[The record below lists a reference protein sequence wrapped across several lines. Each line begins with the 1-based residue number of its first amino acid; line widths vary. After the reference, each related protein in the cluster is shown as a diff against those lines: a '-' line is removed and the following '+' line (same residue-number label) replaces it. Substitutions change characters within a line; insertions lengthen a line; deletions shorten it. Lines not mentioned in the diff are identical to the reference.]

1 MDLKIIG
8 KNLNKGNLKILKDTL
23 GKMNPNIGKKLIS
36 WVIQH
41 PRYLKSFFPLYQA
54 YTNARQTRE
63 KELENGLQVPSTL
76 IISITPR
83 CNLNCEGCYAS
94 TAGNIQ
100 QRKSSKTKTPA
111 KTLLNREQWQKIIKE
126 AGELGIF
133 VNIIAGGE
141 PFLFPGLIEL
151 CGEFKDRTFVIFTNG
166 TALTEIDY
174 SLLKHST
181 NLAIIVSIEGS
192 PEFTDK
198 RRGIG
203 VYEKA
208 LKSIKCLDQIGV
220 PSGISTTITRMNFR
234 YWMNPENIDN
244 LIKQHIRILFLIEYI
259 PQTPLPQPKTEST
272 DHSPKS
278 SLDMTPSESI
288 EMKNIEEDD
297 INNDHSLL
305 LKPEERKE
313 FRAQILK
320 FRSTKPIFIIHSPGD
335 EEYFGG
341 CVSAGRG
348 FAHVTSAGDLTP
360 CPVSNIATHNLTNST
375 LQEGLAS
382 PLFEEICKNE
392 HLLETEG
399 MPCALFAH
407 PEEVSALAKLVGAY
421 KTDLDI
427 L

>member
-8 KNLNKGNLKILKDTL
+8 KNLNKGNIKILKDTL
-23 GKMNPNIGKKLIS
+23 GKINPNIGRKLIS
-36 WVIQH
+36 WVLQH

-54 YTNARQTRE
+54 YSNALQTRE
-63 KELENGLQVPSTL
+63 EELKNGLQVPSTL

-83 CNLNCEGCYAS
+83 CNLNCEGCYSS

-100 QRKSSKTKTPA
+100 RCKSSETKTQA
-111 KTLLNREQWQKIIKE
+111 KTLLNREQWRKVIKE

-133 VNIIAGGE
+133 INIIAGGE
-141 PFLFPGLIEL
+141 PFLFPELIEL
-151 CGEFKDRTFVIFTNG
+151 CGEFKDQSFVIFTNG
-166 TALTEIDY
+166 TALTKADY
-174 SLLKHST
+174 NLLKRST

-192 PEFTDK
+192 PEFTNK
-198 RRGIG
+198 RRGTG

-208 LKSIKCLDQIGV
+208 LKTIKNLDQIGV
-220 PSGISTTITRMNFR
+220 PTGISATITRMNFR

-244 LIKQHIRILFLIEYI
+244 LIKQNIRILFLIEYI
-259 PQTPLPQPKTEST
+259 PQTPLPPQKTEST
-272 DHSPKS
+272 GYSTKS
-278 SLDMTPSESI
+278 SLDMTPS
-288 EMKNIEEDD
+288 
-297 INNDHSLL
+297 DHSLL
-305 LKPEERKE
+305 LKSEERRE

-348 FAHVTSAGDLTP
+348 FAHVTPAGDLTP
-360 CPVSNIATHNLTNST
+360 CPVSNIATHNLINSA
-375 LQEGLAS
+375 LREGLAS
-382 PLFEEICKNE
+382 PLFKEICKNE

-421 KTDLDI
+421 KTDLNI

>member
-23 GKMNPNIGKKLIS
+23 NKINPNIGKKLIS
-36 WVIQH
+36 WILQH

-54 YTNARQTRE
+54 YTNAQQTRE
-63 KELENGLQVPSTL
+63 IELENGLQVPSTL

-94 TAGNIQ
+94 TAGNIKG
-100 QRKSSKTKTPA
+100 RKSLKTKTPT
-111 KTLLNREQWQKIIKE
+111 KTLLNREQWQKVIKE

-151 CGEFKDRTFVIFTNG
+151 CAEFKDQSFVIFTNG
-166 TALTEIDY
+166 TALTETDY
-174 SLLKHST
+174 NLLKHST

-192 PEFTDK
+192 PESTNK
-198 RRGIG
+198 RRGTG

-208 LKSIKCLDQIGV
+208 LNTIKSLDQIGV
-220 PSGISTTITRMNFR
+220 PTGISATITRMNFR

-244 LIKQHIRILFLIEYI
+244 LIKQNIRILFLIEYI
-259 PQTPLPQPKTEST
+259 PQTPLPRPKMELI
-272 DHSPKS
+272 DHSTKS
-278 SLDMTPSESI
+278 PLDMTPSESY
-288 EMKNIEEDD
+288 
-297 INNDHSLL
+297 DHSLL
-305 LKPEERKE
+305 LKPEERRE
-313 FRAQILK
+313 FRAQVLK

-348 FAHVTSAGDLTP
+348 FVHITPAGDLTP

-375 LQEGLAS
+375 LREGLAS
-382 PLFEEICKNE
+382 PLFKEICKNE

-421 KTDLDI
+421 KTDLGV

>member
-8 KNLNKGNLKILKDTL
+8 KNLNKTNIKMLKDAL
-23 GKMNPNIGKKLIS
+23 GKINPNIGKKLIS
-36 WVIQH
+36 WVIQN

-54 YTNARQTRE
+54 YNNARQARE
-63 KELENGLQVPSTL
+63 KELKNGLQVPSTL

-83 CNLNCEGCYAS
+83 CNLNCEGCYSS

-100 QRKSSKTKTPA
+100 RCKSSETKTQA
-111 KTLLNREQWQKIIKE
+111 KTLLNREQWRKVIKE

-133 VNIIAGGE
+133 INIIAGGE
-141 PFLFPGLIEL
+141 PFLFPELIEI
-151 CGEFKDRTFVIFTNG
+151 CGEFKDQSFVIFTNG
-166 TALTEIDY
+166 TALTKADY
-174 SLLKHST
+174 NLLKRST

-192 PEFTDK
+192 PKFTNK
-198 RRGIG
+198 RRGSG

-208 LKSIKCLDQIGV
+208 LNTIKSLDQIGV
-220 PSGISTTITRMNFR
+220 PTGISATIIGMNFR

-244 LIKQHIRILFLIEYI
+244 LIKQNIRILFLIEYI
-259 PQTPLPQPKTEST
+259 PQTPLPQLKTVPT
-272 DHSPKS
+272 DHSTKS
-278 SLDMTPSESI
+278 SLDMTPSEST
-288 EMKNIEEDD
+288 EMKNIEKGN
-297 INNDHSLL
+297 IKNDHSLM
-305 LKPEERKE
+305 LKSEERKE

-348 FAHVTSAGDLTP
+348 FAHVTPAGDLTP

-375 LQEGLAS
+375 LREGLAS

-407 PEEVSALAKLVGAY
+407 PEEVSALAKLVGTY

>member
-8 KNLNKGNLKILKDTL
+8 KSLNKGNLKILKDTL
-23 GKMNPNIGKKLIS
+23 SRMNPNIGKKLIS
-36 WVIQH
+36 WVLQH
-41 PRYLKSFFPLYQA
+41 PRYLKSFFPLYRA

-100 QRKSSKTKTPA
+100 QSKSSKTKTPA

-126 AGELGIF
+126 ASELGIF
-133 VNIIAGGE
+133 CNIIAGGE

-166 TALTEIDY
+166 TALTKVDY
-174 SLLKHST
+174 SLLKCST

-192 PEFTDK
+192 PEFTNK
-198 RRGIG
+198 RRGSR

-208 LKSIKCLDQIGV
+208 LNTIESLDRIGV
-220 PSGISTTITRMNFR
+220 PSGISTTITRMNFK

-244 LIKQHIRILFLIEYI
+244 LIKQHIRIIFLIEYI
-259 PQTPLPQPKTEST
+259 PQTPLPQPKKELT
-272 DHSPKS
+272 DHSTKS
-278 SLDMTPSESI
+278 SLGITPSESI
-288 EMKNIEEDD
+288 EIKNIEEED
-297 INNDHSLL
+297 IKKDHSLL
-305 LKPEERKE
+305 LKPEERRE

-360 CPVSNIATHNLTNST
+360 CPVSNIATHNLTNTT
-375 LQEGLAS
+375 LREGLAS
-382 PLFEEICKNE
+382 PLFKEICKNE

-421 KTDLDI
+421 KTDLDV

>member
-8 KNLNKGNLKILKDTL
+8 KNINKENIKMLKDVL
-23 GKMNPNIGKKLIS
+23 GQINPSIREKLIS
-36 WVIQH
+36 WVLQH

-54 YTNARQTRE
+54 YSNARKIRE
-63 KELENGLQVPSTL
+63 KELGNGLQVPSTL
-76 IISITPR
+76 IISITPH
-83 CNLNCEGCYAS
+83 CNLNCEGCYSS
-94 TAGNIQ
+94 TAGDI
-100 QRKSSKTKTPA
+100 RRGKGIETKTPA
-111 KTLLNREQWQKIIKE
+111 RTPLNREQWRKVIKE
-126 AGELGIF
+126 AAELGIF

-166 TALTEIDY
+166 TALTQADY
-174 SLLKHST
+174 HLLKHSN

-198 RRGIG
+198 RRGAG

-208 LKSIKCLDQIGV
+208 SKTVKNLDRIGV
-220 PSGISTTITRMNFR
+220 PTGISATITRMNFK

-244 LIKQHIRILFLIEYI
+244 LIKQNIRILFLIEYI
-259 PQTPLPQPKTEST
+259 PQTPLPQTKTES
-272 DHSPKS
+272 S
-278 SLDMTPSESI
+278 
-288 EMKNIEEDD
+288 
-297 INNDHSLL
+297 DHSLL
-305 LKPEERKE
+305 LKPEERRE
-313 FRAQILK
+313 FRAQVLK

-341 CVSAGRG
+341 CISAGRG

-375 LQEGLAS
+375 LREGLAS
-382 PLFEEICKNE
+382 PLFKEICKNE

-407 PEEVSALAKLVGAY
+407 PKEVSALAKLVGAY

>member
-1 MDLKIIG
+1 MNLKIIG

-36 WVIQH
+36 WVLQH

-94 TAGNIQ
+94 SAGNIKR
-100 QRKSSKTKTPA
+100 RKSLITKTQTKTP
-111 KTLLNREQWQKIIKE
+111 LNREQWCKVIKE

-141 PFLFPGLIEL
+141 PFLFPELIEF
-151 CGEFKDRTFVIFTNG
+151 CEEFKDQTFVIFTNG
-166 TALTEIDY
+166 TALTQSDY
-174 SLLKHST
+174 NLLKRST

-192 PEFTDK
+192 PEFTDE
-198 RRGIG
+198 RRGSG
-203 VYEKA
+203 VYKKA
-208 LKSIKCLDQIGV
+208 LNTIKNLDQIGV
-220 PSGISTTITRMNFR
+220 PVGISATITRMNFR

-244 LIKQHIRILFLIEYI
+244 LIKQNIRMLFLIEYI
-259 PQTPLPQPKTEST
+259 PQTPLPKSKTESIGR
-272 DHSPKS
+272 SKKS
-278 SLDMTPSESI
+278 SPNMTPS
-288 EMKNIEEDD
+288 
-297 INNDHSLL
+297 DHSLL
-305 LKPEERKE
+305 LKPGERRE

-348 FAHVTSAGDLTP
+348 FAHVTPAGDLTP
-360 CPVSNIATHNLTNST
+360 CPVSNIATHNLINST
-375 LQEGLAS
+375 LREGLAS
-382 PLFEEICKNE
+382 PLFKEICKNE

>member
-8 KNLNKGNLKILKDTL
+8 KNLNKRNIKILKDTL
-23 GKMNPNIGKKLIS
+23 NKMNPNIGKKLIS
-36 WVIQH
+36 WILQH

-54 YTNARQTRE
+54 YSNAQQTRE

-94 TAGNIQ
+94 AAGNIKR
-100 QRKSSKTKTPA
+100 RKSLKTKTQA
-111 KTLLNREQWQKIIKE
+111 KTPLNREQWRKVIKE

-141 PFLFPGLIEL
+141 PFLFPELIEL
-151 CGEFKDRTFVIFTNG
+151 CGEFKDQTFVIFTNG
-166 TALTEIDY
+166 TALTETDY
-174 SLLKHST
+174 DLLKRST

-198 RRGIG
+198 RRGSG

-208 LKSIKCLDQIGV
+208 LKTIKSLDQIGV
-220 PSGISTTITRMNFR
+220 PTGISATITRMNFR

-244 LIKQHIRILFLIEYI
+244 LIKQNIRILFLIEYI
-259 PQTPLPQPKTEST
+259 PQVPLSQSKTEST
-272 DHSPKS
+272 
-278 SLDMTPSESI
+278 
-288 EMKNIEEDD
+288 
-297 INNDHSLL
+297 DHSLL
-305 LKPEERKE
+305 LKPEKRRE

-348 FAHVTSAGDLTP
+348 FAHVTPAGDLTP

-375 LQEGLAS
+375 LREGLAS
-382 PLFEEICKNE
+382 PLFKEICKNE

-421 KTDLDI
+421 KTDLDV

>member
-8 KNLNKGNLKILKDTL
+8 KNLNKANIKILKDTL
-23 GKMNPNIGKKLIS
+23 NKINPNIGRKLIS
-36 WVIQH
+36 WILQH
-41 PRYLKSFFPLYQA
+41 PRYLRSFFPLYQA
-54 YTNARQTRE
+54 YSNAQQTRE

-83 CNLNCEGCYAS
+83 CNLNCEGCYSS

-100 QRKSSKTKTPA
+100 RCKSSETKTQA
-111 KTLLNREQWQKIIKE
+111 RILLNREQWCKVIKE

-141 PFLFPGLIEL
+141 PFLFPELIEL
-151 CGEFKDRTFVIFTNG
+151 CGEFKDQSFVIFTNG
-166 TALTEIDY
+166 TALTEADY
-174 SLLKHST
+174 NLLKRST

-198 RRGIG
+198 RRGSG

-208 LKSIKCLDQIGV
+208 LNTIKNLDQIGV
-220 PSGISTTITRMNFR
+220 PTGISATITRMNFR
-234 YWMNPENIDN
+234 YWMDPENIDN
-244 LIKQHIRILFLIEYI
+244 LIKQNIRILFLIEYI

-272 DHSPKS
+272 DRSTKS
-278 SLDMTPSESI
+278 SLDITPS
-288 EMKNIEEDD
+288 
-297 INNDHSLL
+297 DHSLL
-305 LKPEERKE
+305 LKPEERRE

-348 FAHVTSAGDLTP
+348 FAHVTPAGDLTP

-375 LQEGLAS
+375 LRKGLAS
-382 PLFEEICKNE
+382 PLFKEICKNE

>member
-8 KNLNKGNLKILKDTL
+8 KNLNKTNIKILKDTL
-23 GKMNPNIGKKLIS
+23 NKINPNIGKKLIS
-36 WVIQH
+36 WVLQH

-54 YTNARQTRE
+54 YSNARQNRE
-63 KELENGLQVPSTL
+63 KELKNGLQVPSTL

-83 CNLNCEGCYAS
+83 CNLNCEGCYSS

-100 QRKSSKTKTPA
+100 RCKSSETKTQA
-111 KTLLNREQWQKIIKE
+111 KTLLNREQWRKVIKE

-133 VNIIAGGE
+133 INIIAGGE
-141 PFLFPGLIEL
+141 PFLFPELIEL
-151 CGEFKDRTFVIFTNG
+151 CGEFKDQSFVIFTNG
-166 TALTEIDY
+166 TALTKADY
-174 SLLKHST
+174 NLLKRST

-192 PEFTDK
+192 PEFTNK
-198 RRGIG
+198 RRGTG

-208 LKSIKCLDQIGV
+208 LKTIKNLDQIGV
-220 PSGISTTITRMNFR
+220 PTGISATITRMNFR

-244 LIKQHIRILFLIEYI
+244 LIKQNIRILFLIEYI
-259 PQTPLPQPKTEST
+259 PQTPLPQPKMEST
-272 DHSPKS
+272 DCSTKS
-278 SLDMTPSESI
+278 SLDMTSS
-288 EMKNIEEDD
+288 
-297 INNDHSLL
+297 DHSLL
-305 LKPEERKE
+305 LKSEERRE

-341 CVSAGRG
+341 CISAGRG
-348 FAHVTSAGDLTP
+348 FAHVTPAGDLTP
-360 CPVSNIATHNLTNST
+360 CPVSNIATHNLINST
-375 LQEGLAS
+375 LREGLAS
-382 PLFEEICKNE
+382 PLFKEICKNE

>member
-8 KNLNKGNLKILKDTL
+8 ENLNKSNLIILKDSL
-23 GKMNPNIGKKLIS
+23 GKINPKIRKKIIP
-36 WVIQH
+36 WIFQH
-41 PRYLKSFFPLYQA
+41 PRYLKSFFPLFRA

-63 KELENGLQVPSTL
+63 KELGNGLQVPSTL
-76 IISITPR
+76 IISITPH
-83 CNLNCEGCYAS
+83 CNLSCEGCYAS
-94 TAGNIQ
+94 TAGNIKGP
-100 QRKSSKTKTPA
+100 KSLETKTSA
-111 KTLLNREQWQKIIKE
+111 KTLLNREQWQKVIKE

-151 CGEFKDRTFVIFTNG
+151 CEEFEDQTFVIFTNG
-166 TALTEIDY
+166 TALTEDNHN
-174 SLLKHST
+174 LLKHST

-192 PEFTDK
+192 PESTNK

-208 LKSIKCLDQIGV
+208 LKTIKSLDQIGV
-220 PSGISTTITRMNFR
+220 PTGISATITRMNFR

-244 LIKQHIRILFLIEYI
+244 LIKQNIRILFLIEYI
-259 PQTPLPQPKTEST
+259 PQTPLLQPKTEST
-272 DHSPKS
+272 GRSTKA
-278 SLDMTPSESI
+278 SLDMPPSESI
-288 EMKNIEEDD
+288 ETKNIEEEE
-297 INNDHSLL
+297 IKNDHSLL
-305 LKPEERKE
+305 LKPEERRE
-313 FRAQILK
+313 FRAQVLK

-348 FAHVTSAGDLTP
+348 FVHVTPAGDLTP

-375 LQEGLAS
+375 LREGLAS
-382 PLFEEICKNE
+382 PLFKEICKNE

-421 KTDLDI
+421 KTDL
-427 L
+427 

>member
-8 KNLNKGNLKILKDTL
+8 KNLNKGNIKILKDTL
-23 GKMNPNIGKKLIS
+23 NKINPNIGRKLIS
-36 WVIQH
+36 WVL
-41 PRYLKSFFPLYQA
+41 RYPLYRA
-54 YTNARQTRE
+54 YTKARQVRE

-76 IISITPR
+76 IISITSS

-94 TAGNIQ
+94 AAGNIK
-100 QRKSSKTKTPA
+100 RHKNLKTENQA
-111 KTLLNREQWQKIIKE
+111 KAPLMLEQWRKIIKE

-151 CGEFKDRTFVIFTNG
+151 CGEFKDQTFVIFSNG
-166 TALTEIDY
+166 TALTEADY
-174 SLLKHST
+174 NLLKHSI

-192 PEFTDK
+192 PESTNK
-198 RRGIG
+198 RRGTG

-208 LKSIKCLDQIGV
+208 LKTIRRLDQIGV
-220 PSGISTTITRMNFR
+220 PMGISATITRMNFR

-244 LIKQHIRILFLIEYI
+244 LIKQNIRMLFLIEYI
-259 PQTPLPQPKTEST
+259 PQTPLPKSKTKST
-272 DHSPKS
+272 NHSTKS
-278 SLDMTPSESI
+278 SLDMNPS
-288 EMKNIEEDD
+288 
-297 INNDHSLL
+297 DHSLL
-305 LKPEERKE
+305 LKPEERRE

-341 CVSAGRG
+341 CESAGRG
-348 FAHVTSAGDLTP
+348 FAHVTPAGDLTP
-360 CPVSNIATHNLTNST
+360 CPVSNIATHNLINST
-375 LQEGLAS
+375 LREGLAS
-382 PLFEEICKNE
+382 PLFKEICKNE

-421 KTDLDI
+421 KTDLNI

>member
-1 MDLKIIG
+1 MDLKIIE
-8 KNLNKGNLKILKDTL
+8 KKLNKENIKMLKDAL
-23 GKMNPNIGKKLIS
+23 SKINPNIGKKLIS
-36 WVIQH
+36 WVLQH
-41 PRYLKSFFPLYQA
+41 PRYLKSFFPLYRA
-54 YTNARQTRE
+54 YTKARQVRE

-76 IISITPR
+76 IISITSS

-94 TAGNIQ
+94 AAGNIK
-100 QRKSSKTKTPA
+100 RHKNLKTKNQA
-111 KTLLNREQWQKIIKE
+111 KAPLMHEQWRKIIKE

-151 CGEFKDRTFVIFTNG
+151 CGEFKDQTFVIFSNG
-166 TALTEIDY
+166 TALTEADY
-174 SLLKHST
+174 NLLKHSI

-192 PEFTDK
+192 PESTNK
-198 RRGIG
+198 RRGTG

-208 LKSIKCLDQIGV
+208 LKTINNLNQIGV
-220 PSGISTTITRMNFR
+220 PTGISATITRMNFR

-244 LIKQHIRILFLIEYI
+244 LIKQNIRMLFLIEYI
-259 PQTPLPQPKTEST
+259 PQTPLPLTKTEST
-272 DHSPKS
+272 DHS
-278 SLDMTPSESI
+278 
-288 EMKNIEEDD
+288 
-297 INNDHSLL
+297 LL
-305 LKPEERKE
+305 LEPEERRE
-313 FRAQILK
+313 FRAQVLK

-348 FAHVTSAGDLTP
+348 FAHITPAGDLTP

-375 LQEGLAS
+375 LREGLAS
-382 PLFEEICKNE
+382 PLFKEICKSE

-421 KTDLDI
+421 KTDLNI

>member
-1 MDLKIIG
+1 M
-8 KNLNKGNLKILKDTL
+8 
-23 GKMNPNIGKKLIS
+23 
-36 WVIQH
+36 
-41 PRYLKSFFPLYQA
+41 
-54 YTNARQTRE
+54 
-63 KELENGLQVPSTL
+63 QVPSTL
-76 IISITPR
+76 IISVTPR
-83 CNLNCEGCYAS
+83 CNLNCEGCYSS

-100 QRKSSKTKTPA
+100 RRKSLKTKTQA
-111 KTLLNREQWQKIIKE
+111 KTPLNREQWQKIIKE

-141 PFLFPGLIEL
+141 PFLFSGLIEL
-151 CGEFKDRTFVIFTNG
+151 CGEFKDQTFVIFTNG
-166 TALTEIDY
+166 TALTQADY
-174 SLLKHST
+174 NLLKHST

-192 PEFTDK
+192 PEFTNK
-198 RRGIG
+198 RRGTG

-208 LKSIKCLDQIGV
+208 LNTIKNLDQIGV
-220 PSGISTTITRMNFR
+220 PTGISATITRMNFK

-244 LIKQHIRILFLIEYI
+244 LIKQNIRILFLIEYI
-259 PQTPLPQPKTEST
+259 PQAPLPRPKTEST

-278 SLDMTPSESI
+278 SLDMTPSESY
-288 EMKNIEEDD
+288 
-297 INNDHSLL
+297 DHSLL
-305 LKPEERKE
+305 LKPEERRE
-313 FRAQILK
+313 FRAQVLK

-348 FAHVTSAGDLTP
+348 FVHVTPAGDLTP

-375 LQEGLAS
+375 LREGLAS
-382 PLFEEICKNE
+382 PLFKEICKNE

-399 MPCALFAH
+399 MPCALLAH

-421 KTDLDI
+421 KTDLDV

>member
-23 GKMNPNIGKKLIS
+23 NKINPNIGRKLIS
-36 WVIQH
+36 WVLQH
-41 PRYLKSFFPLYQA
+41 PRYLKSFFLLYQA
-54 YTNARQTRE
+54 YIDARQIRE

-94 TAGNIQ
+94 SAGNIKR
-100 QRKSSKTKTPA
+100 RKSVKNKTQAKTP
-111 KTLLNREQWQKIIKE
+111 LNREQWRKVIKE

-141 PFLFPGLIEL
+141 PFLFPELIEL
-151 CGEFKDRTFVIFTNG
+151 CEEFKDQAFVIFTNG
-166 TALTEIDY
+166 TALTQADY
-174 SLLKHST
+174 NFLKRST

-192 PEFTDK
+192 SEFTNK
-198 RRGIG
+198 RRGSG

-208 LKSIKCLDQIGV
+208 LNTIKNLDQIGV
-220 PSGISTTITRMNFR
+220 PTGISATITRMNFR

-244 LIKQHIRILFLIEYI
+244 LIKQNIRILFLIEYI
-259 PQTPLPQPKTEST
+259 PQTPLPQTKTEST
-272 DHSPKS
+272 DHP
-278 SLDMTPSESI
+278 
-288 EMKNIEEDD
+288 
-297 INNDHSLL
+297 LL
-305 LKPEERKE
+305 LKPEERRK
-313 FRAQILK
+313 FRAQIIK
-320 FRSTKPIFIIHSPGD
+320 IRSTKPIFIIHSPGD

-348 FAHVTSAGDLTP
+348 FAHVTPAGDLTP
-360 CPVSNIATHNLTNST
+360 CPVSNIATHNLINST
-375 LQEGLAS
+375 LREGLAS
-382 PLFEEICKNE
+382 PLFKEICKNE

-427 L
+427 

>member
-1 MDLKIIG
+1 MDLKII
-8 KNLNKGNLKILKDTL
+8 KKDLNKGNIKILKDTL

-36 WVIQH
+36 WVLQH
-41 PRYLKSFFPLYQA
+41 PRYLKSFFPLYRA

-76 IISITPR
+76 IISVTPR
-83 CNLNCEGCYAS
+83 CNLNCEGCYSS

-100 QRKSSKTKTPA
+100 RRKSLKTKTQA
-111 KTLLNREQWQKIIKE
+111 KTPLIREQWRKIIKE

-151 CGEFKDRTFVIFTNG
+151 CGEFKDQSFVIFTNG
-166 TALTEIDY
+166 TVLSEADY
-174 SLLKHST
+174 HLLKHST

-192 PEFTDK
+192 PESTNK
-198 RRGIG
+198 RRGSG
-203 VYEKA
+203 VYKKA
-208 LKSIKCLDQIGV
+208 LNTIKSLNQIGV
-220 PSGISTTITRMNFR
+220 PTGISATITRMNFR

-244 LIKQHIRILFLIEYI
+244 LIKQNIRILFLIEYI
-259 PQTPLPQPKTEST
+259 PQTPVPRLKMEST
-272 DHSPKS
+272 DHFPISY
-278 SLDMTPSESI
+278 LDVTPSESI
-288 EMKNIEEDD
+288 EIKNIGKED
-297 INNDHSLL
+297 IKNDHSLL
-305 LKPEERKE
+305 LKPEERRE

-320 FRSTKPIFIIHSPGD
+320 IRSTKPIFIIHSPGD

-348 FAHVTSAGDLTP
+348 FAHVTPAGDLTP

-375 LQEGLAS
+375 LREGLAS
-382 PLFEEICKNE
+382 PLFREICKNE

-407 PEEVSALAKLVGAY
+407 PEEVSTLAKLVGAY
-421 KTDLDI
+421 KTDLDV

>member
-8 KNLNKGNLKILKDTL
+8 KNLNKENLKALKDTL

-36 WVIQH
+36 WVLQH
-41 PRYLKSFFPLYQA
+41 PRYLKSFFPLYRA
-54 YTNARQTRE
+54 YSNAQQTRE
-63 KELENGLQVPSTL
+63 EELENGLQVPSTL
-76 IISITPR
+76 IISITPS
-83 CNLNCEGCYAS
+83 CNLNCEGCYSS
-94 TAGNIQ
+94 TAGNI
-100 QRKSSKTKTPA
+100 RRCKSSETKTHTKTP
-111 KTLLNREQWQKIIKE
+111 LNREQWRKVIKE

-141 PFLFPGLIEL
+141 PFLFPELIEL
-151 CGEFKDRTFVIFTNG
+151 CGEFKDQSFVIFTNG
-166 TALTEIDY
+166 TAITEADY
-174 SLLKHST
+174 TLLKHST

-192 PEFTDK
+192 PEFTNK
-198 RRGIG
+198 RRGSG

-208 LKSIKCLDQIGV
+208 LNTIKYLNQIGV
-220 PSGISTTITRMNFR
+220 PTGISATITRMNFK

-244 LIKQHIRILFLIEYI
+244 LIKQNIRILFLIEYI
-259 PQTPLPQPKTEST
+259 PQTPLPKLKMEST
-272 DHSPKS
+272 DHSTKS
-278 SLDMTPSESI
+278 SLDMTPS
-288 EMKNIEEDD
+288 DY
-297 INNDHSLL
+297 SLL
-305 LKPEERKE
+305 LKPEERRE
-313 FRAQILK
+313 FRKQILK

-375 LQEGLAS
+375 LREGLAS
-382 PLFEEICKNE
+382 PLFKEICKNE

-407 PEEVSALAKLVGAY
+407 PKEVSALAKLVGAY

>member
-8 KNLNKGNLKILKDTL
+8 KNLNKGNLKILKNTL
-23 GKMNPNIGKKLIS
+23 NKINPNIGKKLIS
-36 WVIQH
+36 WVLQH
-41 PRYLKSFFPLYQA
+41 PRYLKSFFPLYRA
-54 YTNARQTRE
+54 YSNAQQTRE
-63 KELENGLQVPSTL
+63 KELENELQVPSTL

-94 TAGNIQ
+94 AAGNIKR
-100 QRKSSKTKTPA
+100 RKSLKTKTQT
-111 KTLLNREQWQKIIKE
+111 KTPLNREQWRKVIKE

-141 PFLFPGLIEL
+141 PFLFPELIEL
-151 CGEFKDRTFVIFTNG
+151 CGEFKEQSFVIFTNG
-166 TALTEIDY
+166 TAITEADY
-174 SLLKHST
+174 TLLKHST

-192 PEFTDK
+192 PEFTNK
-198 RRGIG
+198 RRGSG

-208 LKSIKCLDQIGV
+208 LNTIKCLDQIGV
-220 PSGISTTITRMNFR
+220 PTGISVTITRMNFR

-244 LIKQHIRILFLIEYI
+244 LIKQNIRILFLIEYI
-259 PQTPLPQPKTEST
+259 PQTPLPKSKMESI
-272 DHSPKS
+272 DHSTKS
-278 SLDMTPSESI
+278 SLDMTPS
-288 EMKNIEEDD
+288 
-297 INNDHSLL
+297 DHSLL
-305 LKPEERKE
+305 LKPEERRE
-313 FRAQILK
+313 FRKQIFK

-348 FAHVTSAGDLTP
+348 FAHVTPAGDLTP

-375 LQEGLAS
+375 LREGLAS
-382 PLFEEICKNE
+382 PLFKEICKNE

>member
-23 GKMNPNIGKKLIS
+23 NKINPNIGRKLIS
-36 WVIQH
+36 WILQH

-54 YTNARQTRE
+54 YTNAQQARE
-63 KELENGLQVPSTL
+63 KELKNGLQVPSTL
-76 IISITPR
+76 IISITPS
-83 CNLNCEGCYAS
+83 CNLNCEGCYSA
-94 TAGNIQ
+94 TAGNIKL
-100 QRKSSKTKTPA
+100 RKNSKTKTQA
-111 KTLLNREQWQKIIKE
+111 KTPLNREQWRKVIEE

-141 PFLFPGLIEL
+141 PFLFPELIEL
-151 CGEFKDRTFVIFTNG
+151 CGEFKDQTFVIFTNG
-166 TALTEIDY
+166 TALTEADY
-174 SLLKHST
+174 NLLKHST
-181 NLAIIVSIEGS
+181 NLAIIVSIEGN
-192 PEFTDK
+192 PESTNR
-198 RRGIG
+198 RRGTG

-208 LKSIKCLDQIGV
+208 LNTIKSLDQIGV

-244 LIKQHIRILFLIEYI
+244 LTKQNIRILFLIEYI
-259 PQTPLPQPKTEST
+259 PQTPLPLPKMEST
-272 DHSPKS
+272 NHSPKS
-278 SLDMTPSESI
+278 SLNMTPS
-288 EMKNIEEDD
+288 
-297 INNDHSLL
+297 DHSLL
-305 LKPEERKE
+305 LKPEERRE

-320 FRSTKPIFIIHSPGD
+320 FRSTKPVFIIHSPGD

-348 FAHVTSAGDLTP
+348 FAHVTPAGDLTP

-375 LQEGLAS
+375 LREGLAS
-382 PLFEEICKNE
+382 PLFKEICKNE

>member
-8 KNLNKGNLKILKDTL
+8 KNLNKTNIKILKDTL
-23 GKMNPNIGKKLIS
+23 NKINPNIGKKLIS
-36 WVIQH
+36 WVLQH

-54 YTNARQTRE
+54 YSNARQNRE
-63 KELENGLQVPSTL
+63 KELKNGLQVPSTL

-83 CNLNCEGCYAS
+83 CNLNCEGCYSS

-100 QRKSSKTKTPA
+100 RCKSSETKTQA
-111 KTLLNREQWQKIIKE
+111 KTLLNREQWRKVIKE

-133 VNIIAGGE
+133 INIIAGGE
-141 PFLFPGLIEL
+141 PFLFPELIEL
-151 CGEFKDRTFVIFTNG
+151 CGEFKDQSFVIFTNG
-166 TALTEIDY
+166 TALTKADY
-174 SLLKHST
+174 NLLKRST

-192 PEFTDK
+192 PEFTNK
-198 RRGIG
+198 RRGTG

-208 LKSIKCLDQIGV
+208 FKTIKNLDQIGV
-220 PSGISTTITRMNFR
+220 PTGISATITRMNFR

-244 LIKQHIRILFLIEYI
+244 LIKQNIRILFLIEYI
-259 PQTPLPQPKTEST
+259 PQTPLPQPKMEST
-272 DHSPKS
+272 DCSTKS
-278 SLDMTPSESI
+278 SLDMTSS
-288 EMKNIEEDD
+288 
-297 INNDHSLL
+297 DHSLL
-305 LKPEERKE
+305 LKSEERRE

-341 CVSAGRG
+341 CISAGRG
-348 FAHVTSAGDLTP
+348 FAHVTPAGDLTP
-360 CPVSNIATHNLTNST
+360 CPVSNIATHNLINST
-375 LQEGLAS
+375 LREGLAS
-382 PLFEEICKNE
+382 PLFKEICKNE

>member
-1 MDLKIIG
+1 
-8 KNLNKGNLKILKDTL
+8 
-23 GKMNPNIGKKLIS
+23 MNPDIGKKLIS
-36 WVIQH
+36 WVLQH
-41 PRYLKSFFPLYQA
+41 PRYLKNFFPLYQA
-54 YTNARQTRE
+54 YSNARQTRE

-76 IISITPR
+76 IISITSR
-83 CNLNCEGCYAS
+83 CNLNCEGCYSS

-100 QRKSSKTKTPA
+100 RCKSSKNNNPVKTP
-111 KTLLNREQWQKIIKE
+111 LNREQWRKVIKE
-126 AGELGIF
+126 AGKLGIF

-141 PFLFPGLIEL
+141 PFLFPELIEL
-151 CGEFKDRTFVIFTNG
+151 CGEFKDQTFVIFTNG
-166 TALTEIDY
+166 TALTETDY
-174 SLLKHST
+174 NLLKRST
-181 NLAIIVSIEGS
+181 NLAIIASIEGS

-198 RRGIG
+198 RRGSG

-208 LKSIKCLDQIGV
+208 LKTIKSLDQIGV
-220 PSGISTTITRMNFR
+220 PTGISATITRMNFR

-244 LIKQHIRILFLIEYI
+244 LIKQNIRILFLIEYI
-259 PQTPLPQPKTEST
+259 PQVPLPQSKTEST
-272 DHSPKS
+272 
-278 SLDMTPSESI
+278 
-288 EMKNIEEDD
+288 
-297 INNDHSLL
+297 DHSLL

-313 FRAQILK
+313 FRARILK
-320 FRSTKPIFIIHSPGD
+320 FRSTKPIFTIHSPGD
-335 EEYFGG
+335 EEYLGG

-348 FAHVTSAGDLTP
+348 FAHVTPAGDLTP

-375 LQEGLAS
+375 LREGLAS
-382 PLFEEICKNE
+382 PLFKEICKNE